1 MPFLSGTLSAR
12 GALPAVATEGRTLT
26 YRALDR
32 AAEETARRLLALGV
46 RPGDGVALKGHP
58 DAAVIAALH
67 GIWKAGGVVFP
78 LNPRW
83 TPVEEERALALLRP
97 RLALS
102 GRGMET
108 VEGRWERF
116 SLEAAPR
123 DASSLE
129 ALRSA
134 AGTLPGIAS
143 AAEVSGTR
151 IAAVLLTS
159 GTSGA
164 PRSVP
169 LTFGNLVASAA
180 GARERLHLVS
190 TDRWLASLSMAH
202 VGGLALVSRAA
213 FVGSSL
219 LLEGTFQLQGLV
231 DLLSRGRVTH
241 ASLVP
246 TMLHRLL
253 EAWGDR
259 PVPDTLRCLLIGGAA
274 AERPLLETALA
285 RGFPLALTY
294 GLTEATSQ
302 VATAA
307 PDLVR
312 LKPGTAGP
320 PLPGVEVRIGDGE
333 EILVRG
339 PTVAPGQSD
348 EDGWLHTGDLGR
360 LDTDGHLWVTGRL
373 SHRIISGGVNVD
385 PEEVEAVIRAHPGV
399 QETAV
404 VGIPDPEWGE
414 RVVAA
419 LVAPGPGVL
428 EEIEAVARDRLS
440 PAKRPRVFR
449 LVDALPRNANGK
461 VDREA
466 VRALFVGGGEGR

>member
-1 MPFLSGTLSAR
+1 MPFLSGTLPAR
-12 GALPAVATEGRTLT
+12 GAIPALASEGRTLT
-26 YRALDR
+26 YAALDR
-32 AAEETARRLLALGV
+32 AAEKTARRLMALGV

-83 TPVEEERALALLRP
+83 TVAEEERALAFLGP

-102 GRGMET
+102 GHGLET
-108 VEGRWERF
+108 VEGEWERF
-116 SLEAAPR
+116 SVEAASGDVPPLEAVSPVAR
-123 DASSLE
+123 A
-129 ALRSA
+129 
-134 AGTLPGIAS
+134 LPGTAS
-143 AAEVSGTR
+143 AGEVSGAR
-151 IAAVLLTS
+151 RAAVLMTS

-164 PRSVP
+164 PRGVP

-180 GARERLHLVS
+180 GARERLNLMP
-190 TDRWLASLSMAH
+190 TDRWLASLSIAH

-213 FVGSSL
+213 LIGSSL
-219 LLEGTFQLQGLV
+219 LPEGSFRVQGLV
-231 DLLSRGRVTH
+231 ELLSRGRVTH
-241 ASLVP
+241 AALVP
-246 TMLHRLL
+246 TMLYRLL

-274 AERPLLETALA
+274 AERPLLERALQ

-294 GLTEATSQ
+294 GLTEAMSQ
-302 VATAA
+302 VTTAA

-312 LKPGTAGP
+312 RKPGTAGP
-320 PLPGVEVRIGDGE
+320 PLPGVELRIGDGE

-339 PTVAPGQSD
+339 ATVAPGQGD

-360 LDTDGHLWVTGRL
+360 LDADGHLWVTGRL

-385 PEEVEAVIRAHPGV
+385 PAEVEAVLQAHPGV
-399 QETAV
+399 QEVAV
-404 VGIPDPEWGE
+404 VGIPDTEWGE
-414 RVVAA
+414 RVVA
-419 LVAPGPGVL
+419 VVVVPGPGVL
-428 EEIEAVARDRLS
+428 EEIEAAARVRLS

-461 VDREA
+461 VDRAA
-466 VRALFVGGGEGR
+466 VRALFTGGGEGR